1 MNVLTFEKALKGSRA
16 YGLLMSD
23 LKTGLGHAYIVASG
37 DDDVVDE
44 FFTLVAASVY
54 CENGNSACFECAE
67 CRKVLHRNHADV
79 FHINEARD
87 KIKVDDVAK
96 LVASVYVKSLSD
108 RKLYFIHRAD
118 LMNAQAQNKLLKTLE
133 EPPQDVT
140 IFLGVANSAA
150 MLDTIK
156 SRARTL
162 HLDVFDEDTVFEAML
177 ALGYDREMSS
187 VAAACSEGML
197 GKARKIASSPQ
208 YAQLYRAALDLM
220 KRLDKSTDILSL
232 DGLAAGQED
241 MSGFLDV
248 LSIIIR
254 DMLIVQ
260 EDESM
265 ILSKHVSQD
274 IKELAQKY
282 SPLALAKI
290 ISIINDTRRQ
300 LSLNVSPLSAIDNL
314 LFSILEVRHKCPK
327 S

>member
-1 MNVLTFEKALKGSRA
+1 VNVLTFEKALKGSRA

-187 VAAACSEGML
+187 VAAACSEGMV

>member
-1 MNVLTFEKALKGSRA
+1 MSVLTFENALKKSRA
-16 YGLLMSD
+16 YNLIMSD
-23 LKTGLGHAYIVASG
+23 LKSGLGHAYIVASG

-44 FFTLVAASVY
+44 FFTLVAASVF
-54 CENGNSACFECAE
+54 CENQNSACFECAE
-67 CRKVLHRNHADV
+67 CRKVLHQNHADV
-79 FHINEARD
+79 FHINEARE
-87 KIKVDDVAK
+87 KIKVDDIVK
-96 LVASVYVKSLSD
+96 LLSSVYVRSLSG
-108 RKLYFIHRAD
+108 RKLYFVHRAD
-118 LMNAQAQNKLLKTLE
+118 MMNAQAQNKLLKTLE

-140 IFLGVANSAA
+140 IFLGVANSSA

-162 HLDVFDEDTVFEAML
+162 HLDVFDEDSVFEAML
-177 ALGYDREMSS
+177 SLGFDREMSA

-208 YAQLYRAALDLM
+208 YAALYRTATDLM
-220 KRLDKSTDILSL
+220 KRLEKSTDILSL
-232 DGLAAGQED
+232 DGIVTSQED

-254 DMLIVQ
+254 DMMVVQ
-260 EDESM
+260 EEGSM
-265 ILSKHVSQD
+265 ILSKHISGD
-274 IKELAQKY
+274 IEMLAQKY

-290 ISIINDTRRQ
+290 LIIINDTRRQ
-300 LSLNVSPLSAIDNL
+300 LSLNVNPLSAIDNL